1 MEDAEDFDDRR
12 GDDFS
17 GRFKSEEDSTREP
30 SRKFREAVVKVLS
43 AMTAEPRPLRSKF
56 GTTAVCSSTDAK
68 RRKVFRVLFSRT
80 FEYVLL
86 AVVFGHFVVL
96 SMLSAENDEMGAGE
110 SGTSS
115 NGRFQTLIHKPLWAI
130 DFTVLIFYTCEMA
143 LKMYALGVHF

>member
-1 MEDAEDFDDRR
+1 MEDTEEDFDDDRVR

-17 GRFKSEEDSTREP
+17 GRVDESEEDSTREP

-56 GTTAVCSSTDAK
+56 GTTAVCSSADAK

-86 AVVFGHFVVL
+86 KVVL
-96 SMLSAENDEMGAGE
+96 PALCGAVDAVGGE
-110 SGTSS
+110 RR
-115 NGRFQTLIHKPLWAI
+115 NGCGREWH
-130 DFTVLIFYTCEMA
+130 E
-143 LKMYALGVHF
+143 